1 MYKFSRDSQLQRNVL
16 NDPLFFNDP
25 RFRPFVLFK
34 RFGVRQFNWIRETLS
49 AEFMRG
55 NVMPILRLGVGGMWG
70 SHFVIWSKKAL
81 NELLTSEDYGI
92 STLPTGQRVYDENRL
107 FIPGLPKG
115 TKMDDYGAD
124 SNVDMSEFTM
134 SDFFDHVSSVGAFGF
149 IADIVASENK
159 FRAVEFLLKPAII
172 QDALKGV
179 DAMQRIYKDMEDYG
193 MGAGKRSIKYLAPLL
208 GTVPRRVATRFETP
222 GQRETY
228 RKYRRGLIKSRIL
241 DLMQEGKSKQAYRM
255 IDAWNR
261 SNPSDAFYIED
272 VGIDAQFERAKR
284 KAEKRANP

>member
-1 MYKFSRDSQLQRNVL
+1 
-16 NDPLFFNDP
+16 
-25 RFRPFVLFK
+25 
-34 RFGVRQFNWIRETLS
+34 
-49 AEFMRG
+49 
-55 NVMPILRLGVGGMWG
+55 
-70 SHFVIWSKKAL
+70 
-81 NELLTSEDYGI
+81 
-92 STLPTGQRVYDENRL
+92 
-107 FIPGLPKG
+107 
-115 TKMDDYGAD
+115 MDDYGAD
-124 SNVDMSEFTM
+124 SNVDMSEFTI

-179 DAMQRIYKDMEDYG
+179 DATQRIYKDMEDYG
-193 MGAGKRSIKYLAPLL
+193 MGAAKRSVKYLAPLL

-228 RKYRRGLIKSRIL
+228 RKYRRGIIKSRIL
-241 DLMQEGKSKQAYRM
+241 DLLQDSKPKEAYRL

-261 SNPSDAFYIED
+261 SNPSDAFYIEEYG
-272 VGIDAQFERAKR
+272 VEAQFERAQK